1 MKKVKLEITDAANF
15 CHAASTVNGEVKVVA
30 GKYVVNGKSIL
41 GILSL
46 DLSNDIDVY
55 VENASSEN
63 EENFWNQLSL
73 MGIKTK

>member
-1 MKKVKLEITDAANF
+1 MKKVKLEITDVANF
-15 CHAASTVNGEVKVVA
+15 CHAASIVNGEVKVVV

-55 VENASSEN
+55 VENTSSDN